1 MDIQIATLCKSAT
14 EFPNQEMVIVGTIDT
29 LAAPKLPVVI
39 PQCAIAMRLCI
50 TPEDSG
56 DHKFSVNIIDEDG
69 SSLDDNMPIIADMPI
84 DLPDAVPFITR
95 NLILNLQGLQFKH
108 EGIYYIDLS
117 LDEELINRVPL
128 RVLLID
134 EGAEEQPA

>member
-1 MDIQIATLCKSAT
+1 
-14 EFPNQEMVIVGTIDT
+14 
-29 LAAPKLPVVI
+29 
-39 PQCAIAMRLCI
+39 
-50 TPEDSG
+50 
-56 DHKFSVNIIDEDG
+56 
-69 SSLDDNMPIIADMPI
+69 MPI